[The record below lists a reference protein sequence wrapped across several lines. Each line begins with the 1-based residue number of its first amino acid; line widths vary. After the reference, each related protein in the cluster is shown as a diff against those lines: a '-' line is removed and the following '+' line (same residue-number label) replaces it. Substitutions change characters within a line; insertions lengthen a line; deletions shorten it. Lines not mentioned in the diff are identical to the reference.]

1 MYTLAPNSVD
11 EMAAT
16 GPQLELRN
24 REAQERE
31 NKKLLAKIRTLETE
45 LEREK
50 SREKNLEYGSNVIVA
65 TMDPT
70 PTAEQ
75 TYVNSLKREVEDAR
89 KVSKEVEQNY
99 QSTSEQLVEAKTE
112 IEEQRR
118 QIQLLERKLAA
129 ALQVSG
135 VRGLGI
141 GFGIMVEGC
150 CLKCCQLRLGLQ

>member
-1 MYTLAPNSVD
+1 
-11 EMAAT
+11 
-16 GPQLELRN
+16 
-24 REAQERE
+24 
-31 NKKLLAKIRTLETE
+31 
-45 LEREK
+45 
-50 SREKNLEYGSNVIVA
+50 
-65 TMDPT
+65 MDPT

-129 ALQVSG
+129 ALQVG
-135 VRGLGI
+135 GDRRFGFGVMVRG
-141 GFGIMVEGC
+141 C
-150 CLKCCQLRLGLQ
+150 CSKCCQLRLG